1 MDSSK
6 YAIGSFLFDAGRGD
20 LFNGPRKVKLTGLQ
34 RKLLLALVESGS
46 EFISKETLK
55 TKAWQDVNVE
65 NHTVSVDVSKLKTVL
80 GGQIEGERNTGYRL
94 KNLVKKTEHEYSF
107 ADVWE
112 GAARVGQYVFDSF
125 SANAILTFAGHSA
138 IFANLVLA
146 RYLQRK
152 SMLEMPVYLA
162 LQRDWQPSG
171 PDKTLPTIPGYTSV
185 PGEGV
190 TVLLPDALEESNKES
205 RESLRLAVID
215 DVIISAAV
223 MASLRPY
230 LKERLGPSARIEFAC
245 FICFDQIPKVMQF
258 RKPEYASVWSET
270 ESFTLPW
277 GPPLWFGKQ

>member
-20 LFNGPRKVKLTGLQ
+20 LFDGPRKVELTGLQ

-55 TKAWQDVNVE
+55 TKVWQDLNVE
-65 NHTVSVDVSKLKTVL
+65 DHAVSVNVSKLKKLV
-80 GGQIEGERNTGYRL
+80 GGQIEPERNTGYRL
-94 KNLVKKTEHEYSF
+94 RNLVKKAQHEYSF

-112 GAARVGQYVFDSF
+112 GAGRVGQYVFGSF
-125 SANAILTFAGHSA
+125 KANAILTFAGHSA

-152 SMLEMPVYLA
+152 DMLEMPVYLA
-162 LQRDWQPSG
+162 LQRDWEPSG
-171 PDKTLPTIPGYTSV
+171 PDETLPTIPGYTPV
-185 PGEGV
+185 LGEGV
-190 TVLLPDALEESNKES
+190 AVLLPDALEESKKQLHDP
-205 RESLRLAVID
+205 LRLAVID

-230 LKERLGPSARIEFAC
+230 LGKRFGPSARIEFAC
-245 FICFDQIPKVMQF
+245 FICFNQIPKVMQF

-277 GPPLWFGKQ
+277 GQPLWFGKQ